1 MALKSLGA
9 TLLRDSGR
17 VLYSCYYCMEV
28 PEAKNCDEEGLVGK
42 LAIPMTLL
50 SHELRLPFYRPLRDI
65 LDHLGLAPTQLHLF
79 ALWVYLCTCI
89 VFCMAL
95 ELLDDFHPDLTA

>member
-1 MALKSLGA
+1 
-9 TLLRDSGR
+9 
-17 VLYSCYYCMEV
+17 MEV
-28 PEAKNCDEEGLVGK
+28 PEAENCDEEGLVGK

-79 ALWVYLCTCI
+79 SLRTCLCICI
-89 VFCMAL
+89 VFCMVL
-95 ELLDDFHPDLTA
+95 EPLGNFYLDLTV